1 MPEKPKLCYNV
12 KEAARLMGIGVNS
25 MYDLIHAD
33 GFPVVWASP
42 RRAVIPCDK
51 LHEWLDAQ
59 AGIKRGCQA

>member
-1 MPEKPKLCYNV
+1 
-12 KEAARLMGIGVNS
+12 MGIGVNS
-25 MYDLIHAD
+25 MYELIHAD

-59 AGIKRGCQA
+59 AGAQRGCPA